1 MITEIF
7 TPVVYQGLND
17 PGECVII
24 AGLLNAQPGPIFARV
39 MKLRVGVVGLGDAWE
54 SRHRLALLSLSD
66 RFEVRG
72 VCCDVA
78 QRAEQAARD
87 FNAVPMDGYQVM
99 ATSSE
104 IDALLMLAPGWY
116 GALPILAACDAGK
129 AVYCAAAL
137 ELASER
143 IRDIKERI
151 ENAGIAFMAELPRR
165 HTPATLRLKELIVTR
180 LGDPRLLF
188 CHLREAAPSSSIR
201 SLHSQFVTPA
211 SRDLIE
217 LVDWCRYVVGVEPTS
232 VLGVRH
238 AEAEQRVGDYEM
250 MSLDFSQADSL
261 GTGAVAQISCG
272 EYMPEEWSE
281 AISFRPPAGLQVV
294 CEGGVAFVDLPSTL
308 IWFDDAGRHME
319 SLDAERPVGEQLL
332 SQFHRAVTSLVR
344 KSADL
349 EDAYRAV
356 HITLEAKRSFKE
368 GKRVMLEM

>member
-1 MITEIF
+1 
-7 TPVVYQGLND
+7 
-17 PGECVII
+17 
-24 AGLLNAQPGPIFARV
+24 

-72 VCCDVA
+72 ICCDVA
-78 QRAEQAARD
+78 QRAAQAARD
-87 FNAVPMDGYQVM
+87 FNATPMDGYQVM
-99 ATSSE
+99 AASPE

-143 IRDIKERI
+143 IRDIKRRI
-151 ENAGIAFMAELPRR
+151 EEAGIAFMAELPRR
-165 HTPATLRLKELIVTR
+165 HTPATLRLKELLATR
-180 LGDPRLLF
+180 LGEPRLLF
-188 CHLREAAPSSSIR
+188 CHLREAARASEAR
-201 SLHSQFVTPA
+201 SPDSPVVTA
-211 SRDLIE
+211 ATRDLIE
-217 LVDWCRYVVGVEPTS
+217 LVDWCRYVVGSEPTS

-238 AEAEQRVGDYEM
+238 AEEERVGDYEM
-250 MSLDFSQADSL
+250 MSLDFSNADSP
-261 GTGAVAQISCG
+261 GTGAMAQISCG
-272 EYMPEEWSE
+272 KYMPEKWAE

-294 CEGGVAFVDLPSTL
+294 CERGVAFVDLPSTL

-319 SLDAERPVGEQLL
+319 SLDSERPVGEQLL

-356 HITLEAKRSFKE
+356 QITLEAKRSFKD
-368 GKRVMLEM
+368 GNRVMLDL